1 MLMKSMIII
10 TIMMRVSMMTMM
22 TVMLTV
28 MVRSL
33 KALEAL
39 FFEAQVWGR
48 ERLNPPRLLAHWSA
62 ELEAS
67 LAFEI
72 AQVALLN
79 LGGVPKSLDG
89 FA

>member
-1 MLMKSMIII
+1 MMLMKSMIII
-10 TIMMRVSMMTMM
+10 TIMMRVAMM

-48 ERLNPPRLLAHWSA
+48 ERLNPLRLLAHWSA